1 MPRLHRV
8 DPAAP
13 GLARHRRGRGFSYED
28 VRGRPVRDEQVL
40 ERIAGLAIP
49 PAWTDVWICADPQ
62 GHLQAAG
69 TDAAGRRQ
77 YLYHPVWRSRQDSR
91 KFERIESFARALPAM
106 RVTCERALE
115 LDGLP
120 QERVMAAAVRLL
132 DRATFRIGSEAY
144 ADRNGSFGLAT
155 IRKSHVQV
163 EGPTLIFDYTAKA
176 GVRRIHRID
185 DPLLA
190 PIVER
195 LKRRRSGGVE
205 LLAYRDGRRWVDV
218 RSGDINAYIKRLVGP
233 DHSAK
238 DFRTWHATV
247 LAAVDIA
254 AADLPVGGATAK
266 KRAVAAT
273 VRRVAQH
280 LGNTPAVCRSSYI
293 DPRIVDR
300 FNEGR
305 TIAPALEGIDTLDP
319 DQARAQ
325 VEQAVLDL
333 LRPNF
338 TASAA
343 A

>member
-13 GLARHRRGRGFSYED
+13 GLARRRRGRGFSYED
-28 VRGRPVRDEQVL
+28 RRGRPVDDERVL

-49 PAWTDVWICADPQ
+49 PAWTDVWICADPD

-77 YLYHPVWRSRQDSR
+77 YIYHPVWRARQDSR
-91 KFERIESFARALPAM
+91 KFQRIESFARALPDL
-106 RVTCERALE
+106 RVACERALD

-120 QERVMAAAVRLL
+120 QDTVMAAAVRLL
-132 DRATFRIGSEAY
+132 DRATFRIGSETY

-163 EGPTLIFDYTAKA
+163 EGSTLLFDYTGKA

-205 LLAYRDGRRWVDV
+205 LLAYRDDRRWVDV
-218 RSGDINAYIKRLVGP
+218 RSSDINAYIKRLVGEE
-233 DHSAK
+233 HSAK

-247 LAAVDIA
+247 LAALDIA
-254 AADLPVGGATAK
+254 AAEPSLGSATAT
-266 KRAVAAT
+266 RRTVAGT
-273 VRRVAQH
+273 VRRVAEH
-280 LGNTPAVCRSSYI
+280 LGNTPAVCRASYI
-293 DPRIVDR
+293 DPRVFDR
-300 FNEGR
+300 FNEGL
-305 TIAPALEGIDTLDP
+305 TIAREFQGIDGLDP
-319 DQARAQ
+319 DDARAE
-325 VEQAVLDL
+325 VERAVLDL
-333 LRPNF
+333 LR
-338 TASAA
+338 SQQAA
-343 A
+343 LAA

>member
-13 GLARHRRGRGFSYED
+13 GIARRRRGRGFSYED
-28 VRGRPVRDEQVL
+28 PRGRPVSDEQVL
-40 ERIAGLAIP
+40 ERIAGIAIP
-49 PAWTDVWICADPQ
+49 PAWTDVWICADRE

-77 YLYHPVWRSRQDSR
+77 YLYHPAWRARQESR
-91 KFERIESFARALPAM
+91 KFERIESFARALPDM
-106 RVTCERALE
+106 RLACERALD

-132 DRATFRIGSEAY
+132 DRATFRIGSETY

-163 EGPTLIFDYTAKA
+163 EGSTLIFDYTGKA
-176 GVRRIHRID
+176 GVRRVHRID
-185 DPLLA
+185 DPLLV

-195 LKRRRSGGVE
+195 LKRRRSGGLE

-218 RSGDINAYIKRLVGP
+218 RSGDINAYIKSVVGP

-247 LAAVDIA
+247 LASVDIA
-254 AADLPVGGATAK
+254 AVDLAVEGTAAK

-273 VRRVAQH
+273 VRRVAEH
-280 LGNTPAVCRSSYI
+280 LGNTPAVCRASYI
-293 DPRIVDR
+293 DPRVIDR

-305 TIAPALEGIDTLDP
+305 TIAPALHGIDTLEP
-319 DQARAQ
+319 ERARAR
-325 VEQAVLDL
+325 VEQAVLEL
-333 LRPNF
+333 LRSDIA
-338 TASAA
+338 ASAA

>member
-1 MPRLHRV
+1 M
-8 DPAAP
+8 
-13 GLARHRRGRGFSYED
+13 
-28 VRGRPVRDEQVL
+28 RDEEVL

-49 PAWTDVWICADPQ
+49 PAWTDVWICADPE

-77 YLYHPVWRSRQDSR
+77 YLYHPAWRARQDSR
-91 KFERIESFARALPAM
+91 KFERIESFARALPDM
-106 RVTCERALE
+106 RGACEHALD

-155 IRKSHVQV
+155 IRKSHVRV
-163 EGPTLIFDYTAKA
+163 EGSTLVFDYTGKA

-195 LKRRRSGGVE
+195 LKRRRSGGLE

-218 RSGDINAYIKRLVGP
+218 RSGDINAYIKGLVGA

-254 AADLPVGGATAK
+254 AVDLPVGGTATK

-273 VRRVAQH
+273 VRRVAEH
-280 LGNTPAVCRSSYI
+280 LGNTPAVCRASYI
-293 DPRIVDR
+293 DPRVNDR

-305 TIAPALEGIDTLDP
+305 TIAPVLQGVDSLDP
-319 DQARAQ
+319 DRARAR

-333 LRPNF
+333 LRSHAA
-338 TASAA
+338 ASAA

>member
-13 GLARHRRGRGFSYED
+13 GLARRRRGRGFSYED
-28 VRGRPVRDEQVL
+28 HRGRAVDDDQVL
-40 ERIAGLAIP
+40 ERIGGLAIP
-49 PAWTDVWICADPQ
+49 PAWSDVWICADPD

-77 YLYHPVWRSRQDSR
+77 YIYHPVWRARQDSR
-91 KFERIESFARALPAM
+91 KFQRIESFARALPDL
-106 RVTCERALE
+106 RVECERSLD

-120 QERVMAAAVRLL
+120 QDTVMAAAVRLL

-163 EGPTLIFDYTAKA
+163 AGTTLLFDYIGKA

-205 LLAYRDGRRWVDV
+205 LLAYRDDRRWVDV
-218 RSGDINAYIKRLVGP
+218 RSGDINAYIKRLVGEE
-233 DHSAK
+233 HSAK

-247 LAAVDIA
+247 LAALDIA
-254 AADLPVGGATAK
+254 AIQPSLESATAK
-266 KRAVAAT
+266 RRMVAGT
-273 VRRVAQH
+273 VRRVAEH
-280 LGNTPAVCRSSYI
+280 LGNTPAVCRASYI
-293 DPRIVDR
+293 DPRVFDR

-305 TIAPALEGIDTLDP
+305 TIARQVQGIEGLEP
-319 DQARAQ
+319 DEARAE
-325 VEQAVLDL
+325 VERAVLDL
-333 LRPNF
+333 LR
-338 TASAA
+338 SQQAA
-343 A
+343 VAA

>member
-13 GLARHRRGRGFSYED
+13 GLARRRRGRGFSYED
-28 VRGRPVRDEQVL
+28 RHGRPVQDERVL
-40 ERIAGLAIP
+40 ERIAALAIP
-49 PAWTDVWICADPQ
+49 PAWTDVWICADPE

-77 YLYHPVWRSRQDSR
+77 YLYHPVWRARQDSR
-91 KFERIESFARALPAM
+91 KFERIEAFARALPEM
-106 RVTCERALE
+106 RTAYERALA

-120 QERVMAAAVRLL
+120 EERVLAVAVRLL

-163 EGPTLIFDYTAKA
+163 EGSTLVFDYTGKA
-176 GVRRIHRID
+176 GVRRVHRID
-185 DPLLA
+185 DPLLV
-190 PIVER
+190 PVVER
-195 LKRRRSGGVE
+195 LKRRRSGGLE

-218 RSGDINAYIKRLVGP
+218 RSGDINAYIKRLVGSE
-233 DHSAK
+233 HSAK

-247 LAAVDIA
+247 LAAIDIA
-254 AADLPVGGATAK
+254 AAGPALEGSTAK
-266 KRAVAAT
+266 KRTVAAT
-273 VRRVAQH
+273 VRRVAEH

-293 DPRIVDR
+293 DPRVLDR

-305 TIAPALEGIDTLDP
+305 TIASALQDIQSLEP
-319 DQARAQ
+319 DRARAE
-325 VEQAVLDL
+325 VERAVLDL
-333 LRPNF
+333 LGSQQ
-338 TASAA
+338 TAVAA
-343 A
+343 

>member
-13 GLARHRRGRGFSYED
+13 GLTRRRRGRGFSYED
-28 VRGRPVRDEQVL
+28 HRGRAVDDDRVL

-49 PAWTDVWICADPQ
+49 PAWSDVWICADPD

-77 YLYHPVWRSRQDSR
+77 YIYHPVWRARQDSR
-91 KFERIESFARALPAM
+91 KFQRIESFARALPDLRMA
-106 RVTCERALE
+106 CERALD

-120 QERVMAAAVRLL
+120 QDKVMAVAVRLL

-163 EGPTLIFDYTAKA
+163 DGSRLLFDYTGKA

-205 LLAYRDGRRWVDV
+205 LLAYRDDRRWVDV
-218 RSGDINAYIKRLVGP
+218 RSGDINAYIKRLVGEE
-233 DHSAK
+233 HSAK

-254 AADLPVGGATAK
+254 AAEPSLGSAATT
-266 KRAVAAT
+266 KRRTVAGT
-273 VRRVAQH
+273 VRRVAEH
-280 LGNTPAVCRSSYI
+280 LGNTPAVCRASYI
-293 DPRIVDR
+293 DPRVFDR
-300 FNEGR
+300 FNEGL
-305 TIAPALEGIDTLDP
+305 TIAREVQGIEGLDP
-319 DQARAQ
+319 DEARAE
-325 VEQAVLDL
+325 VERAVLDL
-333 LRPNF
+333 LRSDV
-338 TASAA
+338 AVAA
-343 A
+343 

>member
-13 GLARHRRGRGFSYED
+13 GIARRRRGRGFSYED
-28 VRGRPVRDEQVL
+28 HRGRAVDDDRVL

-49 PAWTDVWICADPQ
+49 PAWTDVWICADPD

-77 YLYHPVWRSRQDSR
+77 YVYHPAWRARQDSR
-91 KFERIESFARALPAM
+91 KFERIESFARALPDLRTA
-106 RVTCERALE
+106 CERALD

-120 QERVMAAAVRLL
+120 QDKVMAVAVRLL

-163 EGPTLIFDYTAKA
+163 EGTTLLFDYTGKA

-190 PIVER
+190 PIVAR

-205 LLAYRDGRRWVDV
+205 LLAFRDDRRWVDV
-218 RSGDINAYIKRLVGP
+218 RSGDINAYIKRLVGEE
-233 DHSAK
+233 HSAK

-247 LAAVDIA
+247 LAAIDIA
-254 AADLPVGGATAK
+254 AAEPPHGSATAK
-266 KRAVAAT
+266 RRAMAGT
-273 VRRVAQH
+273 VRRVAEH
-280 LGNTPAVCRSSYI
+280 LGNTPAVCRASYI
-293 DPRIVDR
+293 DPRVFDR
-300 FNEGR
+300 FSEGR
-305 TIAPALEGIDTLDP
+305 TIARAVQGVGGLEP
-319 DQARAQ
+319 DEARAE
-325 VEQAVLDL
+325 VERAVLDL
-333 LRPNF
+333 LRPQR
-338 TASAA
+338 AA
-343 A
+343 VAA

>member
-13 GLARHRRGRGFSYED
+13 GLARRRRGRGFSYED
-28 VRGRPVRDEQVL
+28 RRGRPVDDERVL

-49 PAWTDVWICADPQ
+49 PAWTDVWICADPD

-77 YLYHPVWRSRQDSR
+77 YVYHPVWRARQDSR
-91 KFERIESFARALPAM
+91 KFQRIESFARALPDL
-106 RVTCERALE
+106 RVACERALD

-120 QERVMAAAVRLL
+120 QDTVMAAAVRLL
-132 DRATFRIGSEAY
+132 DRATFRIGSESY

-155 IRKSHVQV
+155 IRKSHVHV
-163 EGPTLIFDYTAKA
+163 EGSTLLFDYTGKA

-205 LLAYRDGRRWVDV
+205 LLAYRDDRRWVDV
-218 RSGDINAYIKRLVGP
+218 RSGDINAYIKRLVGEE
-233 DHSAK
+233 HSAK

-247 LAAVDIA
+247 LAALDIA
-254 AADLPVGGATAK
+254 AAEPSLGSATAK
-266 KRAVAAT
+266 RRTVAGT
-273 VRRVAQH
+273 VRRVAEH
-280 LGNTPAVCRSSYI
+280 LGNTPAVCRASYI
-293 DPRIVDR
+293 DPRVFDR
-300 FNEGR
+300 FNEGL
-305 TIAPALEGIDTLDP
+305 TIAREVRGIDGLDP
-319 DQARAQ
+319 DDARAE
-325 VEQAVLDL
+325 VERAVLEL
-333 LRPNF
+333 LR
-338 TASAA
+338 SEHSELAA
-343 A
+343 

>member
-1 MPRLHRV
+1 
-8 DPAAP
+8 
-13 GLARHRRGRGFSYED
+13 
-28 VRGRPVRDEQVL
+28 VRDEQVL

-49 PAWTDVWICADPQ
+49 PAWTDVWICAHAE

-77 YLYHPVWRSRQDSR
+77 YLYHPVWRARQDSR
-91 KFERIESFARALPAM
+91 KFERIESFARALPDM
-106 RVTCERALE
+106 RAAYERALD

-120 QERVMAAAVRLL
+120 EERVLAAAVRLL

-163 EGPTLIFDYTAKA
+163 EGSTLIFDYTAKA
-176 GVRRIHRID
+176 GVQRVHRID
-185 DPLLA
+185 DPLLV

-195 LKRRRSGGVE
+195 LKRRRSGGLE
-205 LLAYRDGRRWVDV
+205 LLAHRDGRRWVDV
-218 RSGDINAYIKRLVGP
+218 RSSDINAYIKRLVGAE
-233 DHSAK
+233 HSAK

-254 AADLPVGGATAK
+254 AAGHPLEGATAK
-266 KRAVAAT
+266 KRTVAAT
-273 VRRVAQH
+273 VRRVAEH

-293 DPRIVDR
+293 DPRVFDR

-305 TIAPALEGIDTLDP
+305 TIASALRGVESLDP
-319 DQARAQ
+319 DRARAE
-325 VEQAVLDL
+325 VERAVLDL
-333 LRPNF
+333 IWSPE
-338 TASAA
+338 AA
-343 A
+343 VAA